1 MAGILRNIFK
11 YDEVEER
18 RDGGLFFLCLGGLN
32 LMQYELSLL
41 GINKSYGSL
50 KANDN
55 IDLFVQKGSIHTII
69 GENGAG
75 KSTLMSI
82 LSGVV
87 KADSGEI
94 RKRGELI
101 HINSPNDAAGF
112 GIGMVYQEFMNFA
125 DLTALDNIIM
135 GNEPL
140 KFGCIDKKYAKK
152 KVAEICEK
160 YSFKVS
166 PDMYVKKMSVSMLQQ
181 LEIVKILY
189 RNADILILDEPTS
202 VLTPQEIEGL
212 FIALRSLKDKGKTI
226 IIITHKLKEVL
237 EIADEITVLKG
248 GKVSGRLKVEEADEK
263 KLAKLMVGR
272 EVLLN
277 AQKCPH
283 EAGEEILKIEGLS
296 VKDDK
301 GIERVKNASLTLR
314 SGEIV
319 GICGIA
325 GSGESELVAA
335 LTGMGGEIS
344 KGSIFLCNKDIT
356 KAKISLR
363 RSIGMGYVPQDR
375 NRMGANREGSIWET
389 AFMGHHIVSKANKKI
404 LMNRP
409 QILDFT
415 KKIIEEFKVKAGGV
429 QEKVSFLSGGNLQ
442 KLVVGREFFDKY
454 KLIVMEDPTRGVDV
468 GAIEFIW
475 KEILEYSLRGI
486 AILLISHELS
496 EVMQLS
502 DRIFVMHQG
511 ELIEL
516 EDGLKM
522 SEKEIGLYMLRGK
535 SDEKSSKDR

>member
-1 MAGILRNIFK
+1 M
-11 YDEVEER
+11 
-18 RDGGLFFLCLGGLN
+18 GLFSLRLGGLS
-32 LMQYELSLL
+32 LIRYELSLL

-55 IDLFVQKGSIHTII
+55 IDLFVRKGSIHTII

-94 RKRGELI
+94 RKNGELI
-101 HINSPNDAAGF
+101 HINSPNDAARF
-112 GIGMVYQEFMNFA
+112 GIGMVYQEFMHFGG
-125 DLTALDNIIM
+125 LTALDNIIM

-140 KFGCIDKKYAKK
+140 SFGCIDRKYAKRK
-152 KVAEICEK
+152 IEEICEK
-160 YSFKVS
+160 YSFRVS

-212 FIALRSLKDKGKTI
+212 FAALRSLRDKGKTI

-248 GKVSGRLKVEEADEK
+248 GKVSGRLRAEEADEK
-263 KLAKLMVGR
+263 KLARLMVGR

-277 AQKCPH
+277 AQKRSR
-283 EAGEEILKIEGLS
+283 EAGEEILRIEALS
-296 VKDDK
+296 VRDDK
-301 GIERVKNASLTLR
+301 GIERIKNASLTVR
-314 SGEIV
+314 AGEIV

-325 GSGESELVAA
+325 GSGESELAA
-335 LTGMGGEIS
+335 AVTGMGGEI
-344 KGSIFLCNKDIT
+344 KGGRIFLCDQDIT
-356 KAKISLR
+356 GEKISVR
-363 RSIGMGYVPQDR
+363 RSMGMGYVPQDR
-375 NRMGANREGSIWET
+375 NRIGANREGSLWET
-389 AFMGHHIVSKANKKI
+389 AFMGHHIVSGADKKI
-404 LMNRP
+404 LMDRAE
-409 QILDFT
+409 ILSFT
-415 KKIIEEFKVKAGGV
+415 KKIIEEFKIKAGGAE
-429 QEKVSFLSGGNLQ
+429 EKVSSLSGGNLQ
-442 KLVVGREFFDKY
+442 KLVVGREFLDKY

-475 KEILEYSLRGI
+475 KEILEYAFGGT
-486 AILLISHELS
+486 AILLVSHELS

-516 EDGLKM
+516 AEGSQM
-522 SEKEIGLYMLRGK
+522 SEKEIGLYMLRGRSNERAAGK
-535 SDEKSSKDR
+535 N